1 MRLLLGPSS
10 FNCASRIVLT
20 RFHRGRCVFA
30 SFLAAF
36 LLRTRLT
43 SMNRRNAEAVRA
55 IGVPEKK
62 AAEGA
67 TEEIWDNDPRYVFM
81 T

>member
-1 MRLLLGPSS
+1 MCGSS
-10 FNCASRIVLT
+10 LADCDSHT
-20 RFHRGRCVFA
+20 RCLFA

-36 LLRTRLT
+36 LLRTRLA

-55 IGVPEKK
+55 MSDSERDEK
-62 AAEGA
+62 AEGSKHA
-67 TEEIWDNDPRYVFM
+67 EIYDNDPQYVFM